1 MSPKNDTNE
10 DLFVEPVEQTKT
22 AEETIPL
29 DVDEWPIA
37 IQEKLIAEH
46 PFLSGYKI
54 KVDLK
59 KVDKDNQYGFGSIIV
74 SNEQNDINIPII
86 IKDGKLSPMDIFIHD
101 EEPMPLN
108 KSHIDKV
115 FSSYEIAEEPVDED
129 EHGADAYDSGDIS
142 EEKLYAPTG
151 DTFAHTQG
159 SDSARFRKSSSV
171 SMMDEI
177 DGTVKEADLEELKD
191 KVNNERILATFAK
204 NNSSDAVKKV
214 ANLQTSEEGAIS
226 SITDKLRDDSIFI
239 VKESSPNKVQVL
251 STPKNS
257 FYPKYIE
264 TTVENAQ
271 DYIKSAGYDGDLS
284 SLSPVDDVV
293 FMPKSGKGVE
303 KTASF
308 DLDKVE
314 SHGRIRTSTKAG
326 IDKVGSSFPDVVNF
340 NGGINDESLFISDSG
355 EYAYDSNII
364 GEGYNAGHT
373 KKAHVSNQ
381 SEPEQGDKGTFV
393 IESEKAAVATEPFEI
408 DQIASVGGNEAIY
421 ATTEMGQKVA
431 MVTAPELNSITKVAN
446 PEDDDLSA
454 IADEVHFVPD
464 QMDYV
469 KLGEKVELI
478 DRPEDEIKE
487 ASEGSLAKLSFRSG
501 KFNISTEFDG
511 VYESDDEDNELKT
524 KIASLT
530 DLNKKEAK
538 FTLGTM
544 GYSERAATQ
553 AINDAMQNGETK
565 LANARKP
572 YPSNEVDKMAS
583 AFRSKVS
590 GFVDDIKTD
599 LTKEA
604 AEIGDADSA
613 DKMLSLSLVN
623 EDNIQSYVENIDEY
637 EKTLKD
643 LAEMLIMARVGANTL
658 PEGALKKAMD
668 NLDTVVEALHEL
680 ESTLF

>member
-1 MSPKNDTNE
+1 MSPNNE
-10 DLFVEPVEQTKT
+10 DNEELYVQPVEETKT

-29 DVDEWPIA
+29 DANEWPVA

-59 KVDKDNQYGFGSIIV
+59 KVDKDNQYGFGSAIV
-74 SNEQNDINIPII
+74 SNEDNDVNIPVI
-86 IKDGKLSPMDIFIHD
+86 IKDGKLMPMDIFIHD

-115 FSSYEIAEEPVDED
+115 FASYDIAEEPVDED
-129 EHGADAYDSGDIS
+129 EHGEDAYDSGDIS

-151 DTFAHTQG
+151 DTFSYTQG
-159 SDSARFRKSSSV
+159 SESARFRKTSSI

-177 DGTVKEADLEELKD
+177 DGTVKEADLNDLKE
-191 KVNNERILATFAK
+191 KVNDERILATFAK
-204 NNSSDAVKKV
+204 NDSSEAVKKV
-214 ANLQTSEEGAIS
+214 ASLDTSEEGAIS
-226 SITDKLRDDSIFI
+226 SITDKLRDDNIFI

-251 STPKNS
+251 STPKNA

-264 TTVENAQ
+264 TTVSNAK

-284 SLSPVDDVV
+284 SLTPVDDVV
-293 FMPKSGKGVE
+293 FMPDSGNDVE

-308 DLDKVE
+308 DMEKV
-314 SHGRIRTSTKAG
+314 SSSGRIRTSTKSG
-326 IDKVGSSFPDVVNF
+326 IDKLGSSFPDVVNF
-340 NGGINDESLFISDSG
+340 NGSLTDESLFVSDSG
-355 EYAYDSNII
+355 EYSYDNEII
-364 GEGYNAGHT
+364 GQDYNAGLS
-373 KKAHVSNQ
+373 KKAHVKNQ
-381 SEPEQGDKGTFV
+381 SEPEEGEKGTFV
-393 IESEKAAVATEPFEI
+393 IENEKSAVATEPFNI
-408 DQIASVGGNEAIY
+408 DQIATVGGNEAIY

-431 MVTAPELNSITKVAN
+431 MVTAPGLNSITKVAN
-446 PEDDDLSA
+446 PEDDDLAA

-464 QMDYV
+464 EMDYV
-469 KLGEKVELI
+469 KLGEKIELI

-487 ASEGSLAKLSFRSG
+487 ASDGSLAKLSFRAG
-501 KFNISTEFDG
+501 NFNISTDFED
-511 VYESDDEDNELKT
+511 VYEAGDEDNELKT
-524 KIASLT
+524 KIASLN

-538 FTLGTM
+538 FALGTM
-544 GYSERAATQ
+544 GYSDSAASQ
-553 AINDAMQNGETK
+553 AINEAMKQGQTK

-572 YPSNEVDKMAS
+572 YPSSEVDKMAS

-590 GFVDDIKTD
+590 DFVDRVRTD
-599 LTKEA
+599 LIKES

-623 EDNIQSYVENIDEY
+623 EDNIQNYVDNVDQYEN
-637 EKTLKD
+637 TLKD